1 MNSDQVFL
9 IALGGNLPSKAGK
22 PEQTLQLALK
32 HLLNSGAEG
41 LSVSRFYSTPCY
53 PAGAGPDY
61 INAAAKLSFAGNAHD
76 LLAILHTVENDF
88 GRERSQR
95 WGRRTLDLDL
105 IAAGDQV
112 LPDRAEFERWRTLA
126 SPEQSKSAPEQL
138 IVPHPRLQDRGFVLV
153 PLNDV
158 APHWCHPVLKKTIS
172 QMLEDIPKDQLCD
185 IVAL

>member
-22 PEQTLQLALK
+22 PEKTLRLALK
-32 HLLNSGAEG
+32 HLQNAGATNST
-41 LSVSRFYSTPCY
+41 VSRFYSTPCF

-61 INAAAKLSFAGNAHD
+61 VNAAAMLSFAGDAHEF
-76 LLAILHTVENDF
+76 LAVLHRIEDEF
-88 GRERSQR
+88 GRERRQR

-112 LPDRAEFERWRTLA
+112 LPDRAGFQRWQALPPDAQTEIT
-126 SPEQSKSAPEQL
+126 PDQL

-153 PLNDV
+153 PLAEV
-158 APHWCHPVLKKTIS
+158 APDWQHPVLNKTVS
-172 QMLEDIPKDQLCD
+172 QMLAALPKTQLNDI
-185 IVAL
+185 IAL